1 MNDKSSWFSKF
12 PKDIVQCEERT
23 GGDPKLLEKPPY
35 LEEKAERVNYKELFG
50 TPDTDKKGKA
60 AASPKKGAQGTLLE
74 ARFIVRL
81 YTLYNNNFISF
92 QHHT

>member
-1 MNDKSSWFSKF
+1 M
-12 PKDIVQCEERT
+12 T
-23 GGDPKLLEKPPY
+23 GGDPKLLEKPQY

-50 TPDTDKKGKA
+50 TPDTDNKGKA

-74 ARFIVRL
+74 ARFIVQL

-92 QHHT
+92 QHHIITSWQC